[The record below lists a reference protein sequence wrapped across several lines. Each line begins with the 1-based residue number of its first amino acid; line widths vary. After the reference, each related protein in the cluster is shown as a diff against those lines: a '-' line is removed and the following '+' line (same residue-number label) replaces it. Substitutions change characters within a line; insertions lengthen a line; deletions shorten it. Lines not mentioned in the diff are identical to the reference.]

1 MKNLK
6 ELSKEVRYIPK
17 GDRSRSERQK
27 EKQKK
32 KKTGKINIRSYETK
46 GIHLIKIQ
54 TKSCLA
60 VTLALRINVT

>member
-17 GDRSRSERQK
+17 RDRSRSERQK
-27 EKQKK
+27 EKQK

-46 GIHLIKIQ
+46 GLHLIKIQ

>member
-27 EKQKK
+27 EKQK